1 MTQPSPRAAPPT
13 SAARGDQVRATRQRI
28 LRTARES
35 ILRRGYYDTTI
46 KAIAQGAGVSPQTV
60 YNTIGGK
67 AAVLKAVYDVA
78 LAGDDDP
85 VPVGG
90 RAAFEEII
98 AAPDARTALAR
109 YARLG
114 RTMLD
119 RAGPIISAVV
129 VEGPGR
135 DRDLHAFL
143 AAIERERRA
152 GTAGMAHHIAT
163 RFGLREGLTET
174 EAADV
179 LWALTAPELAD
190 RLLRRCGW
198 SADRYERWLA
208 ATMADTV
215 VGPG

>member
-1 MTQPSPRAAPPT
+1 MVKPSPRAAPAAG
-13 SAARGDQVRATRQRI
+13 AARGDQVRVTRQRI
-28 LRTARES
+28 LRAAREL

-46 KAIAQGAGVSPQTV
+46 GAIAQRARVSPQTV

-67 AAVLKAVYDVA
+67 AALLRAVYDVA
-78 LAGDDDP
+78 LAGDDEP

-90 RAAFEEII
+90 RPAFEDILD
-98 AAPDARTALAR
+98 APDARTMLAR

-119 RAGPIISAVV
+119 RAGPIIVAVI

-135 DRDLHAFL
+135 DPDLRAFL
-143 AAIERERRA
+143 ATIEGERRS
-152 GTAGMAHHIAT
+152 GTAGMAHHLAT
-163 RFGLREGLTET
+163 RFTLRDGLTQT

-190 RLLRRCGW
+190 RMLRRCGW
-198 SADRYERWLA
+198 TMDRYEQWLA
-208 ATMADTV
+208 ATMADTL
-215 VGPG
+215 VGP